1 MSLSSDSKNSAASG
15 QRTVLIL
22 AGVTIFL
29 VLAIIFAFVVKHQD
43 AKSFADS
50 IEAAQNGMTLFQTI
64 QSGGWVMVVLGLLSM
79 ATSAL
84 IIFLFIR
91 MNLNT
96 LVAPE
101 LAHSLIGHLRARK
114 NGLVRQLCLE
124 NKNLITGIIL
134 EGLDRVNDS
143 SDDAKDAV
151 EIAAKKEVTGLWQY
165 IGYLADIAAIA
176 PMIGLLGTVL
186 GMIQAFNA
194 IAFQTAVV
202 KPVLLAGGVSKAM
215 VTTAAGMIIAIVAMS
230 FYSVFRTKVQ
240 YITNTMEVLVNDII
254 NSLSPEKKTQA
265 ASAK

>member
-1 MSLSSDSKNSAASG
+1 MSVMSENNNNSASS
-15 QRTVLIL
+15 QRTVLML
-22 AGVTIFL
+22 AGATIFL
-29 VLAIIFAFVVKHQD
+29 VAAIIFAFVMKNQNVK
-43 AKSFADS
+43 SYVDS
-50 IEAAQNGMTLFQTI
+50 VESARNGMTLYQTI
-64 QSGGWVMVVLGLLSM
+64 QSGGWVMIVLGLLSM
-79 ATSAL
+79 VTSAL

-101 LAHSLIGHLRARK
+101 LAHSLIVHLREKK
-114 NGLVRQLCLE
+114 NGLVKQLCLE

-134 EGLDRVNDS
+134 EGLDRVGDS
-143 SDDAKDAV
+143 MDDAKDAI
-151 EIAAKKEVTGLWQY
+151 ELSAKREVTGLWQY

-215 VTTAAGMIIAIVAMS
+215 ITTAAGMIIAIVAMS

-240 YITNTMEVLVNDII
+240 YITNTMEVLVNDIV
-254 NSLSPEKKTQA
+254 NSISSEKKTRV
-265 ASAK
+265 SSEK